1 MNLAIDRGNTKIKIA
16 VFDGKDL
23 IYKKSFKSL
32 SLLRLEGVLSRF
44 PDIDN
49 AILSFTKK
57 FNQELIEK
65 LNGLN
70 KFILLDHEVP
80 LPFTNYYHTPETLGR
95 DRMALMAAASNFF
108 PNRNILVIDA
118 GTCVTVDLLNFENE
132 YRGGSIHPGLSM
144 RLKALHTFTGKL
156 PLVKR
161 QPIDQLV
168 GRNTEES
175 ILVGTVKAMGIEM
188 EGIIAA
194 YSELYDNLIVVTT
207 GGDADF
213 FVSHIKNEIFA
224 LPNFAL
230 QGLNEILEYNL

>member
-16 VFDGKDL
+16 VFKGRDL
-23 IYKKSFKSL
+23 IHKESFKSL
-32 SLLRLEGVLSRF
+32 SLLRLEGVFSRF
-44 PDIDN
+44 PKIEN
-49 AILSFTKK
+49 AILSYTKK
-57 FNQELIEK
+57 YNPELIER
-65 LNGLN
+65 LESLN
-70 KFILLDHEVP
+70 KFILLNHEVP

-95 DRMALMAAASNFF
+95 DRMALMAAASTHF
-108 PNRNILVIDA
+108 PGRNVLVIDA
-118 GTCVTVDLLNFENE
+118 GTCVTFDLLNYENE
-132 YRGGSIHPGLSM
+132 YRGGSIHPGLTM

-161 QPIDQLV
+161 KAFTDII

-175 ILVGTVKAMGIEM
+175 ILAGTVKAVGVEW
-188 EGIIAA
+188 EGMIAA
-194 YSELYDNLIVVTT
+194 YAELYKKLIVVAT

-224 LPNFAL
+224 LPNFGL